1 MKITLALIHNNDEFR
16 NSRMGDVLKS
26 LRSEGLAGIEFGV
39 VYQGWQPVMLRI
51 LLRHR
56 MQHLLAN
63 AGFESRWKWY
73 TRTSG
78 VSGAIVSIGRS
89 LIAFSMSIAK
99 SLFLWEAGLSSAAK
113 TIQLTRKHNAAWS
126 QFLESDSDFLLVL
139 EDDALLLDGWNA
151 GWVQAQKLLFSDKA
165 PGKLFISLG
174 RGFSFDELGTLH
186 LSRSIEGVGGFVE
199 VSKPFANTAC
209 AYLINRELAG
219 ALVTYSSSWPNRM
232 LLNADFFL
240 SDLMSRVA
248 NSSDG
253 TKLTCLHATNPVF
266 DNASL
271 AGEYSSSLG
280 S

>member
-16 NSRMGDVLKS
+16 NSRMGDVLMS
-26 LRSEGLAGIEFGV
+26 LRSEGRAGSEFV
-39 VYQGWQPVMLRI
+39 VVSQGWQPARLRI

-56 MQHLLAN
+56 IQHLAAN
-63 AGFESRWKWY
+63 AGFEARWKWY

-89 LIAFSMSIAK
+89 LIAFSTSVVE
-99 SLFLWEAGLSSAAK
+99 SLFFWRTGTSSAAK
-113 TIQLTRKHNAAWS
+113 TVQLTRKHNAAWS

-139 EDDALLLDGWNA
+139 EDDALLLDGWKA
-151 GWVQAQKLLFSDKA
+151 RWVQAQKLLFSFKS

-174 RGFSFDELGTLH
+174 RGFGFDQLGTLH

-199 VSKPFANTAC
+199 MSKPFANTAC
-209 AYLINRELAG
+209 AYLINRELAE

-232 LLNADFFL
+232 LLNADFL
-240 SDLMSRVA
+240 LNDLMSRQT
-248 NSSDG
+248 SSSEQS
-253 TKLTCLHATNPVF
+253 KLTCLHATNPVF

-280 S
+280 E